1 MPNRLANENSPYLL
15 QHAHNPVDWYPWG
28 QEALEA
34 ARRQNKPIF
43 LSIGYA
49 ACHWCHVME
58 RESFENQQTADL
70 LNTHFIA
77 IKVDREQ
84 RPDLDRIYM
93 QAAHALSNSGGWPL
107 SIFLT
112 PDLHPFYAGTY
123 FPPVRR
129 YNMPAFTEVLT
140 HLARA
145 WQDTPAEVERVG
157 AEVLARI
164 RPTAAPPGGRPLSS
178 GLLQD
183 AATRLV
189 QTYDQEHG
197 GWGRAPKFPQAMA
210 IDFLLRVSVGS
221 SAVGVESSS
230 TAVHALKAM
239 ARGGMYDVVGG
250 GFSRY
255 STDDAW
261 RLPHFEKML
270 YDNALLALAYLH
282 AWQLTHD
289 PFCRRIVIETLDF
302 VMSEMVNAEGG
313 FYSSLDADSD
323 GAEGKFYVW
332 TKDNLREALAD
343 DSLFEI
349 FVAAYGLTTS
359 GNWEG
364 KTVLQRALDDAS
376 LASRF
381 RVDEAAILRRLAQG
395 RGQLL
400 RARNSRIRPATD
412 DKVICSWN
420 GLMLRAFAEA
430 GRFLDEEDRRATY
443 TSVATRNASFLLTG
457 LRPDAGLR
465 RVWRNGSASRE
476 VFLEDFAALI
486 LGLLDLYQSDFDNRW
501 FIAAQDLAG
510 QMISRFKDPE
520 GGFFDTPS
528 DGEPLLIRPK
538 DLQDGATPSG
548 NALACEV
555 LLELAALGGPVHYSD
570 LAEQALGMIAE
581 DAKRYPLAFAHWL
594 NVAAFAFGDQ
604 QQLAIVYPPKSK
616 PEALLRTAN
625 SRFRPNLVL
634 AASEFPP
641 PPQAPAL
648 LLDRPL
654 RDGMPT
660 AYLCH
665 HFTCKLPVGT
675 AEDLERQF

>member
-28 QEALEA
+28 REAREA
-34 ARRQNKPIF
+34 ARRENKPIF

-70 LNTHFIA
+70 LNAHFIA

-84 RPDLDRIYM
+84 RPDLDSIYM
-93 QAAHALSNSGGWPL
+93 QAAHALSSAGGWPL
-107 SIFLT
+107 SVFLT
-112 PDLHPFYAGTY
+112 PDLQPFYAGTY

-129 YNMPAFTEVLT
+129 YSMPAFTEVLT

-145 WQDTPAEVERVG
+145 WQETPVEVERVG

-164 RPTAAPPGGRPLSS
+164 RPTAAPGGRPLSP
-178 GLLQD
+178 GLVQD
-183 AATRLV
+183 ATTMLV

-197 GWGRAPKFPQAMA
+197 GWGRAPKFPQPMA
-210 IDFLLRVSVGS
+210 IDFLLRRGADS
-221 SAVGVESSS
+221 SADGVEASR
-230 TAVHALKAM
+230 TALHALKAM
-239 ARGGMYDVVGG
+239 ARGGMYDVIGG

-255 STDDAW
+255 STDNAW
-261 RLPHFEKML
+261 HVPHFEKML
-270 YDNALLALAYLH
+270 YDNAQLALAYLH
-282 AWQLTHD
+282 AWHLTHD
-289 PFCRRIVIETLDF
+289 PSYRRIVIETLEF
-302 VMSEMVNAEGG
+302 VMSEMVNAQGG

-323 GAEGKFYVW
+323 GAEGKFYIW
-332 TKDNLREALAD
+332 TKENLGEALAD

-349 FVAAYGLTTS
+349 FVAAHGVTAS

-364 KTVLQRALDDAS
+364 QTVLQRALDDAS
-376 LASRF
+376 LAARF
-381 RVDEAAILRRLAQG
+381 RVDEAEILSRLAEG
-395 RGQLL
+395 RRRLL

-412 DKVICSWN
+412 DKVVCAWN
-420 GLMLRAFAEA
+420 GLMLRAFAQA
-430 GRFLDEEDRRATY
+430 GRFLDEQEQRTRY
-443 TSVATRNASFLLTG
+443 TSVATRNADFLLAG
-457 LRPDAGLR
+457 LRPDDGLR
-465 RVWRNGSASRE
+465 RVWRNGRASRE

-501 FIAAQDLAG
+501 FIAAQELAA
-510 QMISRFKDPE
+510 QMISRFTDPE
-520 GGFFDTPS
+520 GGFFDAPS

-555 LLELAALGGPVHYSD
+555 LLKLSALGGPAHYGD
-570 LAEQALGMIAE
+570 LADQALRMIAE

-604 QQLAIVYPPKSK
+604 QQLAIVYPPKSN

-634 AASEFPP
+634 AASEFPTP
-641 PPQAPAL
+641 PEAPAL
-648 LLDRPL
+648 VLNRPL